1 MFPTELWLRK
11 AIEVVLKAP
20 SPDRIPLSGDERLNR
35 RDYFY
40 AGLDGI
46 DPEGDV
52 LIAGLSSTGVLGRP
66 WRDDRYQND
75 VVDIPIARAV
85 RAKSTFVYYLRRF
98 EFVERDPFRFWLK
111 VRTGYYKRVARREER
126 RESRF
131 NRRQLERK
139 ERMDV
144 LQAIVRLSME
154 NDERTID
161 PVMITTLLYQRGWIR
176 HPEAEEVLQRIRA
189 LVRVLDAE
197 GLVEVVQRDTAYRMR
212 PDAVRVLD
220 QYMTDERRHAHSQ
233 ALQRKVM
240 ILGGF
245 AAVATAIQAA
255 ANVKQAWFDKPASET
270 PVVHSTGDHAAATPR
285 PSSFALAP
293 MRGDQ

>member
-1 MFPTELWLRK
+1 MFPKERWLRK
-11 AIEVVLKAP
+11 AIELVLKAP
-20 SPDRIPLSGDERLNR
+20 SPDRIPLTGDERLNK

-46 DPEGDV
+46 DPDGDV
-52 LIAGLSSTGVLGRP
+52 LIAGLSPAGVLGRP

-75 VVDIPIARAV
+75 VIDIPMGRAV

-98 EFVERDPFRFWLK
+98 EFVEGDPFRFWLK

-144 LQAIVRLSME
+144 LQAIVRLSIE
-154 NDERTID
+154 KDDREID
-161 PVMITTLLYQRGWIR
+161 PVMIAMVLYKRGWIR
-176 HPEAEEVLQRIRA
+176 HPEGEEMLDRIRA
-189 LVRVLDAE
+189 LVRVLCAE
-197 GLVEVVQRDTAYRMR
+197 GLVEVVQKDTVYRMR

-220 QYMTDERRHAHSQ
+220 QYSTDERRHADSQ
-233 ALQRKVM
+233 SLQRRVM
-240 ILGGF
+240 IVGGF
-245 AAVATAIQAA
+245 AAVATAVQAA
-255 ANVKQAWFDKPASET
+255 ANVKQAWFEKPASET
-270 PVVHSTGDHAAATPR
+270 PVVHSTRDSAAAMPR
-285 PSSFALAP
+285 PSSVALAP
-293 MRGDQ
+293 MRDVQ